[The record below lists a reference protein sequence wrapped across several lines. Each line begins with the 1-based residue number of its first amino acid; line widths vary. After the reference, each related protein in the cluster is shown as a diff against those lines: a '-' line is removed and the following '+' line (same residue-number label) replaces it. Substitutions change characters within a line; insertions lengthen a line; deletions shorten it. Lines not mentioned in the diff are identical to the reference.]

1 MNLKEDLL
9 SITTRLIVE
18 EGFDYNTARKRANL
32 TLLRNKKNQFKKSL
46 TREEIDEAVKGYLEF
61 FYADDLK
68 ERLIILRHK
77 SLSLM
82 EELSKF
88 RPIMIGEV
96 SRDIATAFT
105 FIKICVFSD
114 SSKEILVQLF
124 DKNVNPKTSEL
135 KHPFTQKNVEVL
147 DFDWDDH
154 KTLLYCLPCNDLNF
168 SSKGISLNTLKTLIE
183 N

>member
-1 MNLKEDLL
+1 MT
-9 SITTRLIVE
+9 SRLIVE
-18 EGFDYNTARKRANL
+18 EGFDYNTARLKANS

-46 TREEIDEAVKGYLEF
+46 TREEIDDAVKGYLEF

-68 ERLIILRHK
+68 KRLIILRYN

-82 EELSKF
+82 EELSEFK
-88 RPIMIGEV
+88 PIMVGEV

-124 DKNVNPKTSEL
+124 DKNVNPKTIEL

-147 DFDWDDH
+147 DFDWNDH
-154 KTLLYCLPCNDLNF
+154 KAIIYCLPCNDLNF